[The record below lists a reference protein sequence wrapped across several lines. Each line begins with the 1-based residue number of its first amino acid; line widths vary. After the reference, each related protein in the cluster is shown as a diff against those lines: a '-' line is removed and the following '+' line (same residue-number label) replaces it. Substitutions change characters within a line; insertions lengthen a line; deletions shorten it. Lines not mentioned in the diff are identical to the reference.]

1 MKNKLVIV
9 LIVVIF
15 WGCNSNVNKTTVNS
29 GSKVSIQQPETNIDS
44 LEKWVHENLATK
56 SIEVEGDTLKLM
68 SADFYFYYPFGE
80 YDSIDSIQSKYPR
93 LKLETVID
101 TSRGLSQKLY
111 RMTYNKSFIKF
122 IKEDETKKIEII
134 YAKILDSSI
143 VLLRD
148 VRVGLKKD
156 VFFSKLFN
164 KPVHL
169 NKINNVKIISA
180 LEGINHNYHF
190 NRDTI
195 SSIVMDTDYLLY
207 KF

>member
-1 MKNKLVIV
+1 MKNILLISLITV
-9 LIVVIF
+9 LF
-15 WGCNSNVNKTTVNS
+15 GGCNSNVNKTAVNS
-29 GSKVSIQQPETNIDS
+29 RSKIAPQQAETNIDS
-44 LEKWVHENLATK
+44 LRKWVHQNLETQ

-80 YDSIDSIQSKYPR
+80 YGSIDSIQSKYPR
-93 LKLETVID
+93 LKLQTVID
-101 TSRGLSQKLY
+101 TSQGVSLDLY
-111 RMTYNKSFIKF
+111 KMTFNQNFAKF
-122 IKEDETKKIEII
+122 IKNSDTKKIEIV
-134 YAKILDSSI
+134 YAKILDSNI
-143 VLLRD
+143 VLLRG
-148 VRVGLKKD
+148 VRVGLRKD

-190 NRDTI
+190 NLDTI
-195 SSIVMDTDYLLY
+195 SSIVMDTDYLFY

>member
-1 MKNKLVIV
+1 MKNILLISLITV
-9 LIVVIF
+9 LF
-15 WGCNSNVNKTTVNS
+15 GGCTSNVNKTTVNS
-29 GSKVSIQQPETNIDS
+29 GSKVSLQQPETNIDS
-44 LEKWVHENLATK
+44 LRKWVHK
-56 SIEVEGDTLKLM
+56 SLETQSLDFDGDTLKFM

-93 LKLETVID
+93 LKLQTVID
-101 TSRGLSQKLY
+101 TSQGVSLDLY
-111 RMTYNKSFIKF
+111 KMTYNQNFIKF
-122 IKEDETKKIEII
+122 VKNSDTKKIEII

-143 VLLRD
+143 VFLRG
-148 VRVGLKKD
+148 VRVGLRRD

-190 NRDTI
+190 NSDTI
-195 SSIVMDTDYLLY
+195 SSIVMDTDYLFY

>member
-1 MKNKLVIV
+1 MKNILLISLITV
-9 LIVVIF
+9 LF
-15 WGCNSNVNKTTVNS
+15 GGCTSNVNKTTAHS
-29 GSKVSIQQPETNIDS
+29 ASKASPLQPETNTDS
-44 LEKWVHENLATK
+44 LRKWVHQNLETQ
-56 SIEVEGDTLKLM
+56 SIEVEGDTLKLI

-93 LKLETVID
+93 LKLQTVID
-101 TSRGLSQKLY
+101 TSQGVSLDLY
-111 RMTYNKSFIKF
+111 KMTYNQNFAKF
-122 IKEDETKKIEII
+122 IKNSDTKKIEIV
-134 YAKILDSSI
+134 YAKVLDRNI
-143 VLLRD
+143 VLLRG
-148 VRVGLKKD
+148 VRVGLRKD

-195 SSIVMDTDYLLY
+195 SSIGMDTDYLLY